1 MKSNCTGDGLLMF
14 LTGFALG
21 AAVALLSAPQS
32 GKRTRRDIQ
41 RRAEDA
47 QSYLEDLGEDLISKG
62 REIVEEARST
72 AKERISSVRP

>member
-1 MKSNCTGDGLLMF
+1 MF

-41 RRAEDA
+41 RKAEDA
-47 QSYLEDLGEDLISKG
+47 QSYLEDAGEELISKG
-62 REIVEEARST
+62 REMVEQAKATAQQKISEVRS
-72 AKERISSVRP
+72 